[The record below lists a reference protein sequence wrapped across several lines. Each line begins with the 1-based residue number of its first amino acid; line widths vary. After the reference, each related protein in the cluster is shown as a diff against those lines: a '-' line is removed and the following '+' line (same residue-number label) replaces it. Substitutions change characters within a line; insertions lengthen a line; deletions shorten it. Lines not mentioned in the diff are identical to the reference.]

1 MLFKNIKN
9 MTESIGK
16 NVSDLANTIAV
27 TTREQDKINIME
39 KEIKCL
45 NLEIKSVYAEIGERF
60 VEHKNLNNEIGTFN
74 VDDVLNTL
82 DSKIAK
88 REELKAKVVEA
99 SKELNDRL
107 ILQEKKKVKE
117 QFESEKEKLDKALAM
132 DIINKDEYF
141 KKLKVHENKVIYF
154 DEIKNIEKQYEIKI
168 ISYDEKNE
176 KIKSIL
182 DRDE

>member
-1 MLFKNIKN
+1 MLLKNIKN

-16 NVSDLANTIAV
+16 NVSDLANTMVI
-27 TTREQDKINIME
+27 TSKEQDKINTME

-45 NLEIKSVYAEIGERF
+45 NLEIKSAYSEIGEKF
-60 VEHKNLNNEIGTFN
+60 VEHKNLNNEIETFN
-74 VDDVLNTL
+74 IDDILNVL
-82 DSKIAK
+82 DSKINK
-88 REELKAKVVEA
+88 REELKAKVIEA
-99 SKELNDRL
+99 SKELNDKL
-107 ILQEKKKVKE
+107 ILQEKKRVKE
-117 QFESEKEKLDKALAM
+117 QFEREKDKLDKALAM

-141 KKLKVHENKVIYF
+141 KKIKVHENKVIYF
-154 DEIKNIEKQYEIKI
+154 DEIKNIEKQYEMKI

>member
-99 SKELNDRL
+99 SKELNDKL

-132 DIINKDEYF
+132 DIINKDEYL

>member
-9 MTESIGK
+9 VTESIGK
-16 NVSDLANTIAV
+16 NVSDLANTIVV
-27 TTREQDKINIME
+27 TTREQDKINVME

-45 NLEIKSVYAEIGERF
+45 NLEIKSAYAEIGERF

-88 REELKAKVVEA
+88 REEIKAKVIEA
-99 SKELNDRL
+99 SKELNDKL

-117 QFESEKEKLDKALAM
+117 QFEIEKEKLDKALAM

>member
-27 TTREQDKINIME
+27 TTREQDKINVME

-45 NLEIKSVYAEIGERF
+45 NLEIKSAYAEIGERF

-88 REELKAKVVEA
+88 REEIKAKVIEA
-99 SKELNDRL
+99 SKELNDKL

-117 QFESEKEKLDKALAM
+117 QFESEKEKLDKALSM